1 MQQSSSLSDCQER
14 LLCPSANSL
23 SRVSQCTKLF
33 PGNAAY
39 SKSGSLPGLV
49 LASWQCQDYRMQ
61 YLWFR
66 RRPKGKRKSLIQ
78 RGHPRWKQMQSV
90 VGRELTMVRLWKGA
104 WSKPG
109 FVEEQLQPCAVNSG
123 VKEWEATWKDLW
135 GDLANSDTGT
145 FCLIW

>member
-14 LLCPSANSL
+14 LLCPPAYSP

-39 SKSGSLPGLV
+39 SKSGSVPGLV
-49 LASWQCQDYRMQ
+49 LASWQCQDYRTK

-66 RRPKGKRKSLIQ
+66 RRPKGKQKSLIQ
-78 RGHPRWKQMQSV
+78 ERVSKVKADAKYGQKRAEYNEVLERSV
-90 VGRELTMVRLWKGA
+90 VQAWIFRRAAATRCFELRSQEVGRELKGPVG
-104 WSKPG
+104 W
-109 FVEEQLQPCAVNSG
+109 
-123 VKEWEATWKDLW
+123 
-135 GDLANSDTGT
+135 SDTDT